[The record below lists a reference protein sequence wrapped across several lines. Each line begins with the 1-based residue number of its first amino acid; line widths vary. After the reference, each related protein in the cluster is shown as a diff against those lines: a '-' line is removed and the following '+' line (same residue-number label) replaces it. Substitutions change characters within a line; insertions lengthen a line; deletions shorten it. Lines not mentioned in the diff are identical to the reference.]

1 MLKLIHRLLI
11 HTAMKAEDPEEQFA
25 DGFDGI
31 PSASKTVAMSAR
43 ALASELRMTKEGG
56 QTSD

>member
-1 MLKLIHRLLI
+1 
-11 HTAMKAEDPEEQFA
+11 MKAEDPEEQFA